1 MSKKLIY
8 SDYDIFAS
16 IYNKHW
22 GHFAEHSYLAFEKL
36 VLQYAQPHSH
46 ILDLCCGT
54 GHLTRKLLDNN
65 FVVTGIDGSTQMIE
79 YAREKCA
86 RCNLFRR

>member
-22 GHFAEHSYLAFEKL
+22 GHYAEHS
-36 VLQYAQPHSH
+36 
-46 ILDLCCGT
+46 
-54 GHLTRKLLDNN
+54 
-65 FVVTGIDGSTQMIE
+65 
-79 YAREKCA
+79 
-86 RCNLFRR
+86 

>member
-22 GHFAEHSYLAFEKL
+22 GHYAEQAYL
-36 VLQYAQPHSH
+36 
-46 ILDLCCGT
+46 
-54 GHLTRKLLDNN
+54 
-65 FVVTGIDGSTQMIE
+65 
-79 YAREKCA
+79 
-86 RCNLFRR
+86 